1 MFENETEETSLT
13 EKQELFCQ
21 EYLIDLNQTKA
32 YMRAFGVENVGTA
45 AAEASRLV
53 TRNLKVSARIKQL
66 MKERVERINLNQD
79 WVLLR
84 LLQIS
89 DRSMQASPVMEFDP
103 ITKKMKHTGEYV
115 FDSNGAN
122 KSTELIGKHMGMFKD
137 KIELNAAIN
146 GELIIQGKKFANMK
160 PNNPGV

>member
-1 MFENETEETSLT
+1 MLESKIGNDGLT

-21 EYLIDLNQTKA
+21 EYLVDLNQTKA
-32 YMRAFGVENVGTA
+32 YQRAFDVANIGTA

-66 MKERVERINLNQD
+66 MNERVERISLNQD

-84 LLQIS
+84 LQQIS
-89 DRSMQASPVMEFDP
+89 DRSMQCEPVMKWSHEEKR
-103 ITKKMKHTGEYV
+103 IIATGEYV

-122 KSTELIGKHMGMFKD
+122 RSTELIGKHMGMFKEKLEVD
-137 KIELNAAIN
+137 TNIN
-146 GELIIQGKKFANMK
+146 VELIIQGQKFAKK
-160 PNNPGV
+160 PTDGAA